1 MEEAAEGVGVFFA
14 VGTGG
19 EGRPVNVDGHFLEEG
34 GSLWLIEWTW
44 MFFRDEDPRHFVK
57 MQKKKIDGISIIVK
71 RLQRTPE
78 CEFFLK
84 GKREE
89 KEKRSL

>member
-44 MFFRDEDPRHFVK
+44 MFFRDEDPRLNFRSEREH
-57 MQKKKIDGISIIVK
+57 
-71 RLQRTPE
+71 E
-78 CEFFLK
+78 
-84 GKREE
+84 REE
-89 KEKRSL
+89 IRGKKTTGFVLKNNARYMIHTTL